1 MPARRMT
8 LDDIGFAIGL
18 ICREGWGHTRID
30 LQRMLTLSPDGS
42 FVWDIDGKPCG
53 FLTSIRHGST
63 AMIGHVLVSEDSR
76 GLQVGKGLLDAFLSD
91 VDASG
96 ARSSMLYAT
105 ADGSKLYQQFGFR
118 NSGHELVAVG
128 VLVKDDERLRIKPTC
143 ERVEREDLDVISS
156 IDGNLFGDDR
166 TPLMTRLLDEFPE
179 HCFKLERGG
188 EMVGFAFGRRTP
200 IGFDI
205 GPWTCLSGSRD
216 DAKALLDS
224 VIRSFPSGGRID
236 ISPFAANP
244 HVPRIV
250 GRYHP
255 YRNAE
260 RVQLMVRGESR
271 YDAAPGKVFG
281 VAGFEMG

>member
-18 ICREGWGHTRID
+18 ICREGWGHTRVD
-30 LQRMLTLSPDGS
+30 LQRMLTLSPGGS
-42 FVWDIDGKPCG
+42 FVWEIDGKPCG

-76 GLQVGKGLLDAFLSD
+76 GLQVGKGLLEAFLSD
-91 VDASG
+91 VDSSG

-105 ADGSKLYQQFGFR
+105 ADGSKLYKHFGFR

-128 VLVKDDERLRIKPTC
+128 VLVKDSERLRIKTAC

-156 IDGNLFGDDR
+156 IDGSLFGDDR
-166 TPLMTRLLDEFPE
+166 TPLMKRLLDEFPE
-179 HCFKLERGG
+179 HCLKLQRRG

-205 GPWTCLSGSRD
+205 GPWICLSGSRD
-216 DAKALLDS
+216 DAKDLLDS
-224 VIRSFPSGGRID
+224 VILSFPCGGRMD
-236 ISPFAANP
+236 ISPFAANE

-255 YRNAE
+255 YRHPE
-260 RVQLMVRGESR
+260 RVQLMIRGESR
-271 YDAAPGKVFG
+271 YDSASGKVFG